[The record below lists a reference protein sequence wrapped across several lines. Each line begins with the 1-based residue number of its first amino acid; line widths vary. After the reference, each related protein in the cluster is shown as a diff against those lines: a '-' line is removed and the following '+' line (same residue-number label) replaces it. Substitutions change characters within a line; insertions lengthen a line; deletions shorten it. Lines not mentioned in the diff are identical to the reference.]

1 MPWRGP
7 ADPRAM
13 PAMAMRAMGTM
24 GSMGS
29 MEAME
34 AMEMETWKIW
44 DLIGFGLANVIDVLN
59 MFVADHYTL
68 IDDFMVKIGQSN
80 HKATVWDDYAVS

>member
-1 MPWRGP
+1 MAPGSRVPQWSRPCGWSGVPWRGP

-59 MFVADHYTL
+59 MFVADH
-68 IDDFMVKIGQSN
+68 
-80 HKATVWDDYAVS
+80 